1 MRLASI
7 AFCLLILLAFHD
19 AAAATDQTLRLAPG
33 ARATIALKENP
44 STGYKWQIA
53 PAESSNLA
61 IVRITDRGFARNG
74 SAGKPRIG
82 APGMHRWSVVA
93 RAVGSAR
100 IVLVYRRP
108 WEQKPIRRYEVG
120 VEVTAR

>member
-61 IVRITDRGFARNG
+61 IVRITDRGFAR
-74 SAGKPRIG
+74 
-82 APGMHRWSVVA
+82 
-93 RAVGSAR
+93 AVGSAR